1 MDRMS
6 ALNSMHEKL
15 KKQAFIRAAQN
26 PGRSPKPHLRH
37 NCPQPSHSALP
48 ESVAEQGMTALD
60 YIAISLFLLLWSGF
74 TWLTGGKAKLK
85 RPSLTVLMGGHRRAW
100 LRNSLTRDLKM
111 IDTQIISGLQN
122 GTAFFASTSIFA
134 LGSCFPL
141 LGAADSVK
149 SIYATL
155 PPSFQAGQAAFEFK
169 VVGLAAIF
177 AYSFFKFGWSYRLF
191 NYCSILFG
199 AVPMPRHAQEAQAE
213 TEKAIERVIE
223 LNILAGKHFNAGL
236 RGIFLSIGYIGWF
249 VSPLLLMATT
259 LFVIGVLTR
268 RQFFSEARKA
278 LL

>member
-1 MDRMS
+1 
-6 ALNSMHEKL
+6 
-15 KKQAFIRAAQN
+15 
-26 PGRSPKPHLRH
+26 
-37 NCPQPSHSALP
+37 
-48 ESVAEQGMTALD
+48 VAEKAMTTTD
-60 YIAISLFLLLWSGF
+60 YIALCLFLILWWGF
-74 TWLTGGKAKLK
+74 SWLTSGKPKIA
-85 RPSLTVLMGGHRRAW
+85 RPSLTHLMNRYRRAW

-122 GTAFFASTSIFA
+122 GTAFFASASMFA

-141 LGAADSVK
+141 LGASGSVAA
-149 SIYATL
+149 IYDTL
-155 PPSFQAGQAAFEFK
+155 PPFFQAGQAGFEFK

-199 AVPMPRHAQEAQAE
+199 SIPMPKHAAGMEGE
-213 TEKAIERVIE
+213 TDRAIERVIE

-249 VSPLLLMATT
+249 VSPLLLIATT
-259 LFVIGVLTR
+259 VFVIGVLVR
-268 RQFFSEARKA
+268 RQFFSEARAA